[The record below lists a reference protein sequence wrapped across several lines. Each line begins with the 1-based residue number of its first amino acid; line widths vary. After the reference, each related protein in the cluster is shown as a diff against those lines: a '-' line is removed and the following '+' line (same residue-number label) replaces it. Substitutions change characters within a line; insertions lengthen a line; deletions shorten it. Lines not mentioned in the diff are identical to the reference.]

1 MCPAK
6 TCYTVIPT
14 AVLAWQGRGRTDLV
28 WKVRVS
34 GFDPVTAYPDGVLFR
49 VILNPSRFWGGVS
62 N

>member
-1 MCPAK
+1 M
-6 TCYTVIPT
+6 IPT